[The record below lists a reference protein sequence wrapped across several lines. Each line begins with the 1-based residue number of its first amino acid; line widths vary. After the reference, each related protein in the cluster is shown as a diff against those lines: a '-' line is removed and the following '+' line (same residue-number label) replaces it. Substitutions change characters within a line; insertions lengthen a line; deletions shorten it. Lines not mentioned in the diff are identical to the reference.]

1 MPEGDWRIKFDTPT
15 FGIQNRRSLRHPSV
29 QFRLIRTRGRN
40 DPELMILP
48 DDKISAV

>member
-15 FGIQNRRSLRHPSV
+15 FGIQNRRSLRPPSV